1 VLFRLARELGRTVAE
16 IEAQMTPEEF
26 GEWVALWSIEA
37 READERQMAA
47 RAQAG
52 MEQRLARAR
61 GR

>member
-1 VLFRLARELGRTVAE
+1 MLFRLARELGRTVAE
-16 IEAQMTPEEF
+16 IESQMTPEEF
-26 GEWVALWSIEA
+26 AEWLALWSLES

-52 MEQRLARAR
+52 MEQRLQRAR

>member
-1 VLFRLARELGRTVAE
+1 MLFRLARELGRTIAE
-16 IEAQMTPEEF
+16 IESQMSPEEF
-26 GEWVALWSIEA
+26 AEWIALWTLEA

>member
-1 VLFRLARELGRTVAE
+1 MLFRLARELGRTVAE
-16 IEAQMTPEEF
+16 IESQMSPEEF
-26 GEWVALWSIEA
+26 ADWIALWSVEA